1 MAIFGLTDPWIIGAY
16 VGCFVC
22 VIIAWGFALF
32 KKDKPAET
40 KEEGEE

>member
-16 VGCFVC
+16 VGCVVC

-32 KKDKPAET
+32 KKQ
-40 KEEGEE
+40 KESVDEGDD